1 MNSLSNLTA
10 DAYSVL
16 QTAAD
21 KSTIAKSLELV
32 SQLKFK
38 EPQNDSH
45 CLNFNNNIKNDPEL
59 NIRNDDDGEDEDY
72 DDGASA
78 QDYYNCNIDEPLLS
92 NQDIAFNL
100 QTPPIVPNYLNYHY
114 VCESG
119 SRLLFL
125 SVYWIKKVP
134 AFKLFNEETQ
144 VTILR
149 TCWVELFAVGLA
161 QCAQS
166 LSLDAIMSSMVQ
178 YLKACIEEEKILPQ
192 KIKRM
197 SEHICKLQEFLHGM
211 AALELD
217 DYEFAYLKMITIF
230 NSGENNICCVL
241 WLGLTIFFTLFPGS
255 IGISTHHRPKIERIQ
270 EIALIHLKNYC
281 KQKSTLG
288 QSISGG
294 NQNTSSR
301 LGDRFTK
308 MLLRLTSL
316 RALDSEVFEDLFFT
330 NLIGQIEI
338 DNVIPYILRLGGAG
352 VSNYQPSPWREFLK
366 HFYFSSQVKTEN

>member
-1 MNSLSNLTA
+1 MNSLNNLTA

-21 KSTIAKSLELV
+21 KNIIAKSLELV

-38 EPQNDSH
+38 EPHSNSQ
-45 CLNFNNNIKNDPEL
+45 CFNNNIKADPEL
-59 NIRNDDDGEDEDY
+59 NIPNDEDGEEDDD
-72 DDGASA
+72 DDNGGASA
-78 QDYYNCNIDEPLLS
+78 QDYYNGSIDEPLLS
-92 NQDIAFNL
+92 NQDISFNL

-178 YLKACIEEEKILPQ
+178 YLKTCIEEEKILPQ
-192 KIKRM
+192 KVKRM

-230 NSGENNICCVL
+230 NSGENIGYVL
-241 WLGLTIFFTLFPGS
+241 LC
-255 IGISTHHRPKIERIQ
+255 IGINNI
-270 EIALIHLKNYC
+270 
-281 KQKSTLG
+281 
-288 QSISGG
+288 
-294 NQNTSSR
+294 
-301 LGDRFTK
+301 F
-308 MLLRLTSL
+308 
-316 RALDSEVFEDLFFT
+316 
-330 NLIGQIEI
+330 
-338 DNVIPYILRLGGAG
+338 
-352 VSNYQPSPWREFLK
+352 
-366 HFYFSSQVKTEN
+366 

>member
-1 MNSLSNLTA
+1 MNISVLPNAFHSEGYSDSIGPNDDDVSLDNSPPTTNSLNNLTA
-10 DAYSVL
+10 DTYSVL

-21 KSTIAKSLELV
+21 KNIIAKSLELV
-32 SQLKFK
+32 SQLKFN
-38 EPQNDSH
+38 EPHQNSQ
-45 CLNFNNNIKNDPEL
+45 CLNFNNNIKVDPEL
-59 NIRNDDDGEDEDY
+59 NMPHDNDGEDDDD

-78 QDYYNCNIDEPLLS
+78 EDYNHCSIDEPLLS
-92 NQDIAFNL
+92 NQDITFNL

-166 LSLDAIMSSMVQ
+166 LSLDAIISSMVQ
-178 YLKACIEEEKILPQ
+178 YLKSCIEEEKILPQ
-192 KIKRM
+192 KVKRM

-211 AALELD
+211 TALELD

-230 NSGENNICCVL
+230 NSGENV
-241 WLGLTIFFTLFPGS
+241 
-255 IGISTHHRPKIERIQ
+255 
-270 EIALIHLKNYC
+270 
-281 KQKSTLG
+281 
-288 QSISGG
+288 
-294 NQNTSSR
+294 
-301 LGDRFTK
+301 
-308 MLLRLTSL
+308 
-316 RALDSEVFEDLFFT
+316 
-330 NLIGQIEI
+330 
-338 DNVIPYILRLGGAG
+338 
-352 VSNYQPSPWREFLK
+352 
-366 HFYFSSQVKTEN
+366 

>member
-1 MNSLSNLTA
+1 MIVSVLPNAFHPESYSDSIGPNDDDVSLDNSPLTMNSLNNLTA

-21 KSTIAKSLELV
+21 KSIIAKSLELV

-38 EPQNDSH
+38 EPHNSSH
-45 CLNFNNNIKNDPEL
+45 GLNFNNNIKNDPEL
-59 NIRNDDDGEDEDY
+59 NIPNDDDGEDEDD

-78 QDYYNCNIDEPLLS
+78 QDYYNFSIDEPLLS
-92 NQDIAFNL
+92 TQDISFNL

-178 YLKACIEEEKILPQ
+178 YLKTCIEEEKILPQ
-192 KIKRM
+192 KVKRM

-211 AALELD
+211 AALDLD
-217 DYEFAYLKMITIF
+217 DYEFAYLKLITIF
-230 NSGENNICCVL
+230 NSGK
-241 WLGLTIFFTLFPGS
+241 
-255 IGISTHHRPKIERIQ
+255 KI
-270 EIALIHLKNYC
+270 
-281 KQKSTLG
+281 
-288 QSISGG
+288 
-294 NQNTSSR
+294 
-301 LGDRFTK
+301 
-308 MLLRLTSL
+308 
-316 RALDSEVFEDLFFT
+316 
-330 NLIGQIEI
+330 
-338 DNVIPYILRLGGAG
+338 
-352 VSNYQPSPWREFLK
+352 
-366 HFYFSSQVKTEN
+366 